1 MHHPSHRLLTEVTAS
16 VLPRPR
22 SARCRDEARPRSADN
37 DARTRVERVT
47 RITQRGCD
55 ARRCQKGVV
64 TKRITEATGRILIVH
79 WHPVV
84 LRGLAAWIRQVPQMQ
99 LVGLAD
105 SCEDALD
112 LAAELQPDLVLIGYS
127 TPDMGGIEATRRL
140 IAMRSDTRIL
150 LIGASYNDFERRA
163 QVRESGARGYV
174 LLDTPP
180 WELAATLRGL
190 VRE

>member
-1 MHHPSHRLLTEVTAS
+1 MAPFGSIVVGAAEPLEPGAIRNLTQATRLGLD
-16 VLPRPR
+16 P
-22 SARCRDEARPRSADN
+22 
-37 DARTRVERVT
+37 DANAIRARVERVT
-47 RITQRGCD
+47 RITQARWY
-55 ARRCQKGVV
+55 ARRCKTGVV
-64 TKRITEATGRILIVH
+64 TERIAEATGRILVVH

-105 SCEDALD
+105 NCEDALD

-140 IAMRSDTRIL
+140 IAMKSDMRIL

-180 WELAATLRGL
+180 WELAATLRRL
-190 VRE
+190 VKE